1 MGRTHRSDNSFKHST
16 YMRLVYA
23 LIILCLMGPLL
34 LGIIILILSFL
45 PILFAFPALWMG
57 WKLVEV
63 CVHWQKGMALE
74 LKARKS
80 SMPSANVEIVLP
92 PKSYQDT
99 ETTV

>member
-1 MGRTHRSDNSFKHST
+1 MGRTHRSDYSFKHSIF
-16 YMRLVYA
+16 MRLVYA
-23 LIILCLMGPLL
+23 LTILCLMGPLL

-57 WKLVEV
+57 WKLVEA
-63 CVHWQKGMALE
+63 CVHCQKGMALE
-74 LKARKS
+74 LKAQKS